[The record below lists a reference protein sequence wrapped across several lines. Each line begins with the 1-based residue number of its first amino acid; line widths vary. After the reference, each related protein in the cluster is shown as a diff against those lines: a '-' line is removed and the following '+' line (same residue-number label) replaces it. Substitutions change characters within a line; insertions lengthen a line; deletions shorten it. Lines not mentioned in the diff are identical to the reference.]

1 MERNIGEKMTEKMN
15 IAFIAPEFL
24 PNWGGAGTYAIE
36 LVKHLS
42 QIHNVHVI
50 TVNRKIDNVSSY
62 NEEKIMNFFD
72 NKIQLHTV
80 CDAGDTFLYNAK
92 FQYACLKNIPKIC
105 KENDIDI
112 VHADVPHMSDVLL
125 KLTKM
130 KVNTVTTIHTIIE
143 GHKDGILTSGV
154 HFWDMDAS
162 ERYTLALYPALKLIQ
177 NFYIRK
183 SPNII
188 TVSNWMKDLLEK
200 SYSVDNV
207 NVIYNGVDHNLYTPD
222 KKNCLMKK
230 LDCNDKSIV
239 LCTGR
244 LTAGKGAHYFIN
256 AIPDIIKENKD
267 THFVFTGSGGTKNLW
282 IDMLKKNGIGK
293 ESYSFLGYLDY
304 SDLANLYAKAEIFVA
319 PSLYENFPIRILEAM
334 SSQTAVISTDV
345 CGIPECIENTKNGI
359 LVPSRNSKVL
369 SDSVNGLLQ
378 DKDFSKK
385 IAKNA
390 RKTVIE
396 KFSWEKIGKETEKV
410 YENIIGA

>member
-1 MERNIGEKMTEKMN
+1 MTEKMN

-50 TVNRKIDNVSSY
+50 TVKRKIDNVSSY
-62 NEEKIMNFFD
+62 DEEKVMNFFD
-72 NKIQLHTV
+72 NKIHLHTV
-80 CDAGDTFLYNAK
+80 SNAGDTFLYNAN

-125 KLTKM
+125 KLTKLN
-130 KVNTVTTIHTIIE
+130 VNTVTTVHTIIE
-143 GHKDGILTSGV
+143 GHKDGIINSDIK
-154 HFWDMDAS
+154 FWDMDAS
-162 ERYTLALYPALKLIQ
+162 ERYTLALYPALKMIQ
-177 NFYIRK
+177 NFYIKK

-188 TVSNWMKDLLEK
+188 TVSNWMKNLLEK
-200 SYSVDNV
+200 NYSVNNV
-207 NVIYNGVDHNLYTPD
+207 NVIYNGVDHNRYTPD
-222 KKNCLMKK
+222 KKNCSIEK
-230 LDCNDKSIV
+230 LDCEDKSIV

-256 AIPDIIKENKD
+256 AIPDIIKENKN
-267 THFVFTGSGGTKNLW
+267 THFVFTGSGGAKNLW
-282 IDMLKKNGIGK
+282 IDMLKKKGIN
-293 ESYSFLGYLDY
+293 EEFYSFLGYIDY

-334 SSQTAVISTDV
+334 SSQTAVISTNV
-345 CGIPECIENTKNGI
+345 CGIPECIENTENGI
-359 LVPSRNSKVL
+359 LVSPKDSKAIT
-369 SDSVNGLLQ
+369 DSVNNLLQ
-378 DKDFSKK
+378 DMSYSKK
-385 IAKNA
+385 LGRSA

-396 KFSWEKIGKETEKV
+396 KFSWDKIGKETEKV
-410 YENIIGA
+410 YKDVIGA